1 MEGWQITGMTRNLL
15 LVNIYYMEKQVQK
28 TIGKIKLVGKP
39 KVRNHPK
46 YHKMTSKGFD
56 CYLSEITENMDIKS
70 FIRNILRKLPKMKTS
85 P

>member
-28 TIGKIKLVGKP
+28 TIGKIELVGKP
-39 KVRNHPK
+39 KVRNRPK
-46 YHKMTSKGFD
+46 YHRMTSKGLD
-56 CYLSEITENMDIKS
+56 CYLSEITENMNIKP
-70 FIRNILRKLPKMKTS
+70 FIRPKMKTS